1 MSKRARELERTDEQR
16 HLVREALTM
25 ALYVSITLLAA
36 ETVTK
41 APSDPRAE
49 EVIWATTVG
58 LALAH
63 WCAFILASRLVGPIR
78 DEVPLARQLMAE
90 LVGAAGV
97 GVVATI
103 VVVLLPRQVQW
114 QVARYTIAACVG
126 LVAYGQ
132 LRMLGASRAR
142 AFRVAITAL
151 AVAEAVAALKRI
163 LGH

>member
-1 MSKRARELERTDEQR
+1 MRERTDEQR

-25 ALYVSITLLAA
+25 ALYVSITLLAV
-36 ETVTK
+36 ETATR

-49 EVIWATTVG
+49 EIIWATTVG

-78 DEVPLARQLMAE
+78 DEVPLTRQLMAE
-90 LVGAAGV
+90 LAGAAAI
-97 GVVATI
+97 GVVATL
-103 VVVLLPRQVQW
+103 VVVALPRDVQW

-132 LRMLGASRAR
+132 LRLLGASRPR
-142 AFRVAITAL
+142 ALRVAIAAL
-151 AVAEAVAALKRI
+151 AVAEAVATVKRI